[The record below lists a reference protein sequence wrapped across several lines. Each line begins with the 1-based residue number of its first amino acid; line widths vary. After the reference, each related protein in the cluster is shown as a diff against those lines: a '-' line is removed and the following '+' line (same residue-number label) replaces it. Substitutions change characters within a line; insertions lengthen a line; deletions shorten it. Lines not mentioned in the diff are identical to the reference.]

1 MHSLTHTPRRN
12 VADNS
17 KRIYKNK
24 NTQILTSLREEEEEK
39 KEKILSACP
48 LTLLCLANLFVQ
60 SCQSLSLC
68 VWLCVC
74 AVRQQQQQHSNV
86 RRNSLG
92 IFLPLF
98 SSSVS
103 LWLLFVTHSLS
114 LTELHLPLLHQA
126 LHYTHC
132 TLAICR
138 RCRRLR
144 RSRPRSSAP
153 IFIRRPRC
161 CCPRHYHQPA
171 SFGSHFSIYWA
182 PSEREKERECRVR
195 HSQSLSL
202 FCSCAQ
208 RILSLGFLLAP
219 FSLLSL
225 AVQFNAGP
233 TFLLF
238 SFSLSLSFFDSGP
251 SLRLTVQLSY
261 SKALPYFCPV
271 YYICVCSLSLTFWLN
286 SARHFLRLLSASMPL
301 AFSLLSALDVVLWVP
316 AVFSVVE
323 FQTDRCR
330 CRR

>member
-1 MHSLTHTPRRN
+1 MSIDSIMFGQLVCP
-12 VADNS
+12 
-17 KRIYKNK
+17 
-24 NTQILTSLREEEEEK
+24 
-39 KEKILSACP
+39 ILSVSFSV
-48 LTLLCLANLFVQ
+48 CLVV
-60 SCQSLSLC
+60 C
-68 VWLCVC
+68 VCVC
-74 AVRQQQQQHSNV
+74 AVRQQQQQQQQHSNV

-182 PSEREKERECRVR
+182 PSEREKERE
-195 HSQSLSL
+195 L
-202 FCSCAQ
+202 
-208 RILSLGFLLAP
+208 
-219 FSLLSL
+219 
-225 AVQFNAGP
+225 
-233 TFLLF
+233 
-238 SFSLSLSFFDSGP
+238 
-251 SLRLTVQLSY
+251 
-261 SKALPYFCPV
+261 
-271 YYICVCSLSLTFWLN
+271 
-286 SARHFLRLLSASMPL
+286 
-301 AFSLLSALDVVLWVP
+301 
-316 AVFSVVE
+316 
-323 FQTDRCR
+323 
-330 CRR
+330 

>member
-1 MHSLTHTPRRN
+1 M
-12 VADNS
+12 
-17 KRIYKNK
+17 
-24 NTQILTSLREEEEEK
+24 
-39 KEKILSACP
+39 
-48 LTLLCLANLFVQ
+48 
-60 SCQSLSLC
+60 
-68 VWLCVC
+68 C
-74 AVRQQQQQHSNV
+74 AVRQQQQQQQQHSNV

-238 SFSLSLSFFDSGP
+238 SFSLSLFLRFWSLASTDSTTVVQQ
-251 SLRLTVQLSY
+251 STAVLLSCLLHLRL
-261 SKALPYFCPV
+261 
-271 YYICVCSLSLTFWLN
+271 LSLTFWLN

-316 AVFSVVE
+316 AVISVVE